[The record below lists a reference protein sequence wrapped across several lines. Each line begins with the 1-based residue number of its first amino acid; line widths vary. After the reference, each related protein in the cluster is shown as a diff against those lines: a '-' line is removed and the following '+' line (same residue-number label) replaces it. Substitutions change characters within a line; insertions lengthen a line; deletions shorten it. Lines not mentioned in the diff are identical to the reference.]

1 MRKKLVKDRPSL
13 RPIGARALKS
23 AIDTLRPHIP
33 GTNILDL
40 FAGQG
45 RFSYAALS
53 EGASSATLIEKD
65 PRTAKELQTLR
76 PNKLKP
82 DQASRVLCLDVWKFL
97 KQPNGDLYDIIFA
110 DPPFDDWTASMEKD
124 LFAKLLPFSKPG
136 TILLVK
142 YPSEMLISSEHPGFS
157 LWKINHF
164 GESQL
169 AYFIYGE
176 S

>member
-1 MRKKLVKDRPSL
+1 MRKKSVGERPSL

-23 AIDTLRPHIP
+23 AMDTLRPYLP
-33 GTNILDL
+33 GALVLDL

-53 EGASSATLIEKD
+53 EGASSTTMIEKH
-65 PRTAKELQTLR
+65 PATARELSALR
-76 PNKLKP
+76 PKKLSSS
-82 DQASRVLCLDVWKFL
+82 QESRVLCQDVWLFL
-97 KQPNGDLYDIIFA
+97 KKPAGALYDIIFV
-110 DPPFDDWTASMEKD
+110 DPPFTDWTPSMEKE
-124 LFAKLLPFSKPG
+124 LFQLLLGFAKPG

-157 LWKINHF
+157 MWKINHF

-169 AYFIYGE
+169 AYFTYGE

>member
-1 MRKKLVKDRPSL
+1 MRKNQVRERSSL

-23 AIDTLRPHIP
+23 AMDTLRPHLP
-33 GTNILDL
+33 GAHVLDL

-45 RFSYAALS
+45 RFSYAALT
-53 EGASSATLIEKD
+53 EGASSATLVEIH
-65 PRTAKELQTLR
+65 RQTAQELPKLR
-76 PNKLKP
+76 PKKLSP
-82 DQASRVLCLDVWKFL
+82 ERTSRVLSQDAWHFMSH
-97 KQPNGDLYDIIFA
+97 PNGDLYDIIFV
-110 DPPFDDWTASMEKD
+110 DPPFEDWTASMQKE
-124 LFAKLLPFSKPG
+124 LFTRLVSFSKPG

-142 YPSEMLISSEHPGFS
+142 TPSGMLISSEHPGFS

-169 AYFIYGE
+169 AYFTYGE